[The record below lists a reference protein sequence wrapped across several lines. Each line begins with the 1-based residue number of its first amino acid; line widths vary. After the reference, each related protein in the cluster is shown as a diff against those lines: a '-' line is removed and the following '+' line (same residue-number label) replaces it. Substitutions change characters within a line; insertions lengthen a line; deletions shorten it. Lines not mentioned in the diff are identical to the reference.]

1 MQRRASA
8 EFALL
13 LTVLIWSLNFT
24 AVKVGVTYVPPLAFA
39 VVRFALGAA
48 VTLVVALRL
57 EGRPHFRRADLPLLL
72 VAALT
77 GITINQAV
85 FVGSLHETTAS
96 NAALLIGTLPVW
108 VSVIA
113 VLTRQERLALHH
125 WIGVAI
131 GMLGVSLI
139 VFGGGGGGGAGSPTF
154 LGELLALATAA
165 SWAVYSVLIRPLMAR
180 YTALSLSTFMMI
192 VGTAALAPFA
202 LPEIVTTNWA
212 AVPGEAWLG
221 LLYAALL
228 SVSLTNIL
236 YFTAI
241 RRVGASR
248 AALYTYLEP
257 FLGVLFAVWL
267 LHESA
272 APLQLAGGVV
282 VIAAIVVARPRRRV
296 IAEPGM

>member
-139 VFGGGGGGGAGSPTF
+139 VFGGGGRGAGSPTF

-202 LPEIVTTNWA
+202 LPEIVTTSWA

-257 FLGVLFAVWL
+257 FLGVLFATL
-267 LHESA
+267 LLRESA
-272 APLQLAGGVV
+272 APLQLAGGLV
-282 VIAAIVVARPRRRV
+282 VIAAILVARPRRRV

>member
-1 MQRRASA
+1 
-8 EFALL
+8 
-13 LTVLIWSLNFT
+13 
-24 AVKVGVTYVPPLAFA
+24 LAFA

-48 VTLVVALRL
+48 VTLAVALRL
-57 EGRPHFRRADLPLLL
+57 EGRPHFRRADLPLLI

-85 FVGSLHETTAS
+85 FVGALRETTAS
-96 NAALLIGTLPVW
+96 NAALLIGTIPVW
-108 VSVIA
+108 TSVIA
-113 VLTRQERLALHH
+113 VATRQERLALHH
-125 WIGVAI
+125 WIGV
-131 GMLGVSLI
+131 GTGLLGVSLI
-139 VFGGGGGGGAGSPTF
+139 VIGGGGRVDSPSF
-154 LGELLALATAA
+154 LGVVLALTTAA

-180 YTALSLSTFMMI
+180 YTALSLSTFMMV
-192 VGTAALAPFA
+192 VGTLALAPFA
-202 LPEIVTTNWA
+202 LPEIASTDWR

-248 AALYTYLEP
+248 AALYTYLQP
-257 FLGVLFAVWL
+257 FLAVLFATL
-267 LHESA
+267 LLRESA
-272 APLQLAGGVV
+272 APLQLAGGIV
-282 VIAAIVVARPRRRV
+282 VIAAILVARPRRRT

>member
-13 LTVLIWSLNFT
+13 VTVLIWSLNFT
-24 AVKVGVTYVPPLAFA
+24 AVKVGVTFVPPLAFA

-57 EGRPHFRRADLPLLL
+57 EGRPHFRRADLPLLI

-85 FVGSLHETTAS
+85 FVGALRETTAS
-96 NAALLIGTLPVW
+96 NAALLIGTIPVW
-108 VSVIA
+108 TSVIA
-113 VLTRQERLALHH
+113 VATRQERLALHH
-125 WIGVAI
+125 WIGV
-131 GMLGVSLI
+131 GTGLLGVSLI
-139 VFGGGGGGGAGSPTF
+139 VIGGGGRVDSPSF
-154 LGELLALATAA
+154 PGVVLALATAA

-180 YTALSLSTFMMI
+180 YTALSLSTFMMV
-192 VGTAALAPFA
+192 VGTLALAPFA
-202 LPEIVTTNWA
+202 LPEIASTDWR

-248 AALYTYLEP
+248 AALYTYLQP
-257 FLGVLFAVWL
+257 FLAVMFATL
-267 LHESA
+267 LLRESA
-272 APLQLAGGVV
+272 APLQLAGGLV
-282 VIAAIVVARPRRRV
+282 VIAAILVARPRRRT